1 VIVDLVLQARETLGI
16 GAWLALQNEG
26 LGPGRS

>member
-1 VIVDLVLQARETLGI
+1 VIVDLVLQAREALRI
-16 GAWLALQNEG
+16 CARLALQNEG